1 MRIDRLDLTAFGCF
15 TDRRLDLSAPG
26 VHLVSG
32 PNEAG
37 KSTARY
43 AVGQLLYGIDHRST
57 FDFVHAMSEMRLGGL
72 LRDARGRALEI
83 VRHKRLKNALC
94 APDGTPIPDA
104 ELVRVLADIA
114 ADEFAAVFAMDH
126 DELRAGG
133 QDLLDGKG
141 DVGRALFESRSSS
154 RLADVQNT
162 LIEKSGELWRP
173 NSKRKINSA
182 LKRLG
187 ELRREVREH
196 ELAPRDFAVAEK
208 AVARAEEEYGRLEG
222 DLREARA
229 RQARLG
235 QVRAALPQLLLRS
248 ELRAE
253 RDRLAAAGPVV
264 GDDVVDELERLT
276 QRLRQARTDTEHDR
290 AALREAEAELAALEV
305 DTVHLEHADAIEELH
320 ADVSAVREASVQL
333 ARADEELWELR
344 RKAQELL
351 DRVRPGR
358 LLDDPEAYALGPGVA
373 ERIAG
378 LRRELTVRDT
388 ALAAAREQVER
399 REAKW
404 TDARA
409 ALDAMPSAGDAEALR
424 ALLRAVP
431 EALVADISRHERSLA
446 ETTAKAAAV
455 RARHGLAAVG
465 DEDAARLPRP
475 ARDLIT
481 EHRAR
486 TDKLRAESEAVAGRR
501 EDTAERLK
509 TAEADLEVLLRGD
522 PPPTDEELRA
532 ARAER
537 DALWALVRAGGA
549 GVGAGALGATVGG
562 ATVDGATADSG
573 IAAAATA
580 DVGTADAATVGAAP
594 ADETADAFERAVAR
608 ADDLADRIR
617 RQASESVRRLQLE
630 VGVRQDRA
638 LMVSLT
644 DEQAVLVER
653 GKQAAADWAGLWTE
667 WTALGVAVPEA
678 AAAGQ
683 LLDGIAE
690 LTELAGESADA
701 ERALRA
707 LRTQEA
713 ELVARFHDELAKSG
727 ESTAATAL
735 RELTGLADLRVTAVE
750 DALRAR
756 EQAQAGEQSAAA
768 DRDDART
775 DLARAEKAR
784 AEWETVWADVVR
796 DLDLDGYDPESL
808 AAAVDTL
815 AEVGRKASA
824 VAEATRRRDESAAR
838 VTDFDG
844 RLTTLLATAWQSEP
858 AAGDARF
865 TQVAEHHAAL
875 SRARAARDARELHAG
890 QAERLGR
897 RIENG
902 EAVALA
908 AERELAALVEAAGV
922 ADEKALR
929 DAVART
935 LALRT
940 TGDELA
946 AVEGLLRDSG
956 MPVAELERLAGD
968 WSPADLDAEL
978 LQLATD
984 VERAQAAYDTAGTE
998 LGRVRQVLAA
1008 IDDSARAA
1016 QAQEA
1021 ASAQVAELAV
1031 DVEQYVRL
1039 ELARVVLQ
1047 RCIEEYRRDN
1057 QDPVLMRAQDLF
1069 AALTGGRFAELVTET
1084 EPKKGSPVLKARRAG
1099 AGPDAEPVPV
1109 EAMSEGTR
1117 DQLYLA
1123 LRLATLERYA
1133 DADRTMPLILDDIA
1147 MTFDD
1152 GRTRALFTVLDAM
1165 ADRFQVVLFTHH
1177 AHLGDLARAALPQ
1190 GRAHVHELPG
1200 FSAN

>member
-15 TDRRLDLSAPG
+15 TDRSLDLSAPG

-57 FDFVHAMSEMRLGGL
+57 FDFVHVMSAMRLGGL
-72 LRDARGRALEI
+72 LRDARGQHLEI
-83 VRHKRLKNALC
+83 VRHKRLKNSLC
-94 APDGTPIPDA
+94 APDGTPIA
-104 ELVRVLADIA
+104 EADLVRVLADIGA
-114 ADEFAAVFAMDH
+114 QEFAQVFAMDH

-154 RLADVQNT
+154 RLADVQDA

-173 NSKRKINSA
+173 NGKRKINTA

-187 ELRREVREH
+187 ELRREVKEH

-208 AVARAEEEYGRLEG
+208 AVTRAEEEYGRLEG
-222 DLREARA
+222 DLREVRA
-229 RQARLG
+229 GQARLG
-235 QVRAALPQLLLRS
+235 QVRAALPQLLLRA

-253 RDRLAAAGPVV
+253 RDRLAGTGPVV
-264 GDDVVDELERLT
+264 GDDVVDELDRAA

-290 AALREAEAELAALEV
+290 AALREAEAELASLQV
-305 DTVHLEHADAIEELH
+305 DTVYLDHGDTIEALH
-320 ADVSAVREASVQL
+320 ADVSAVREAAAQL
-333 ARADEELWELR
+333 ARAEDELWGLR
-344 RKAQELL
+344 RNAQELL

-358 LLDDPEAYALGPGVA
+358 SVDDPEAYALGPGVA

-378 LRRELTVRDT
+378 LRRDLTVLDT
-388 ALAAAREQVER
+388 ALSAAREQVIR
-399 REAKW
+399 REGKW
-404 TDARA
+404 ESARA
-409 ALDAMPSAGDAEALR
+409 ALDDMPMVGDAEALR
-424 ALLRAVP
+424 ALLRSVP
-431 EALVADISRHERSLA
+431 EGLAADITRHEQRFA
-446 ETTAKAAAV
+446 ETTAKAAAA
-455 RARHGLAAVG
+455 RARHGLEAVG
-465 DEDAARLPRP
+465 DADAVRLPRP
-475 ARDLIT
+475 ARELIA

-486 TDKLRAESEAVAGRR
+486 IDKLRTESEAVAGRR
-501 EDTAERLK
+501 DDTAERLK

-522 PPPTDEELRA
+522 TPPTDDELRA
-532 ARAER
+532 ARKHR
-537 DALWALVRAGGA
+537 DALWTALRTAGRTGSA
-549 GVGAGALGATVGG
+549 EATDGSAK
-562 ATVDGATADSG
+562 ATDGPAD
-573 IAAAATA
+573 AARDAATA
-580 DVGTADAATVGAAP
+580 DA
-594 ADETADAFERAVAR
+594 TADAFERAVAR
-608 ADDLADRIR
+608 ADELADRIR

-630 VGVRQDRA
+630 VGVGRDRA
-638 LMVSLT
+638 RMLSLT

-653 GKQAAADWAGLWTE
+653 GKQAAADWPALWTE
-667 WTALGVAVPEA
+667 WSALGIAVPEP

-683 LLDGIAE
+683 LLDGIVE
-690 LTELAGESADA
+690 LVDVVGESAA
-701 ERALRA
+701 AAHTLGELRER
-707 LRTQEA
+707 EA
-713 ELVARFHDELAKSG
+713 ELVTRFHAELARSG

-735 RELTGLADLRVTAVE
+735 RELTGLADLRVTAVA
-750 DALRAR
+750 DTLRAR
-756 EQAQAGEQSAAA
+756 EQAEAKERSAAA
-768 DRDDART
+768 DLEDVRA

-784 AEWETVWADVVR
+784 ADWEVVWAAVVR
-796 DLDLDGYDPESL
+796 DLDLDGYADGYEPESL

-815 AEVGRKASA
+815 AEVGREALA
-824 VAEATRRRDESAAR
+824 VAEATRRRDESADRIA
-838 VTDFDG
+838 DFDA
-844 RLTTLLATAWQSEP
+844 RLAGLLATAWQSEP
-858 AAGDARF
+858 AAGAARF
-865 TQVAEHHAAL
+865 SQVAEHHEAL
-875 SRARAARDARELHAG
+875 SRARAARDARELHAA
-890 QAERLGR
+890 QAERLRR

-902 EAVALA
+902 DAVAEA
-908 AERELAALVEAAGV
+908 AERELAALVSAVGV
-922 ADEKALR
+922 ADTAALR
-929 DAVART
+929 EAVART
-935 LALRT
+935 VALRE

-968 WSPADLDAEL
+968 WTPADLDAEL
-978 LQLATD
+978 LQLATN
-984 VERAQAAYDTAGTE
+984 VERAQAAYDAAGTE

-1047 RCIEEYRRDN
+1047 RCIDEYRREN

-1069 AALTGGRFAELVTET
+1069 AALTDGRFTALVTET
-1084 EPKKGSPVLKARRAG
+1084 EAKKGSPVLKARRAG
-1099 AGPDAEPVPV
+1099 ADPDTEPVLV

-1152 GRTRALFTVLDAM
+1152 GRTRALLNVLDSM
-1165 ADRFQVVLFTHH
+1165 ADRFQIVLFTHH
-1177 AHLGDLARAALPQ
+1177 EHLGDLARTALPQ
-1190 GRAHVHELPG
+1190 GRAHVHELPV